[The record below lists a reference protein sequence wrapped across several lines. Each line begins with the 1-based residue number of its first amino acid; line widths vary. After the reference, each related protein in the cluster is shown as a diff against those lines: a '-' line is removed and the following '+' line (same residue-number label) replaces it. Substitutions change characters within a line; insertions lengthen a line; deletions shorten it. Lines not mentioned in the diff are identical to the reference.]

1 MHIII
6 RGGEKM
12 GCCCLQ
18 SLECQKGVHQHRKY
32 LSSAHPA
39 YLAYPQEAALLPANL
54 QAVALLHRTCGYHFM
69 YDGYDAACSEGR
81 FVDLAAIDF
90 L

>member
-1 MHIII
+1 MQQLDVACNFAPFVS
-6 RGGEKM
+6 RF
-12 GCCCLQ
+12 LY
-18 SLECQKGVHQHRKY
+18 SDP
-32 LSSAHPA
+32 LSNRHCFSD
-39 YLAYPQEAALLPANL
+39 
-54 QAVALLHRTCGYHFM
+54 RTCGYHFM